1 MAGKEL
7 YNVDIQINVNGVDKG
22 TSDLKKMDKA
32 LSNLEKNA
40 KKKIKPKVDTSAF
53 EKATGQ
59 ANKAS
64 KAYQSMAR
72 GYGKSTA
79 NMLKSTNMMR
89 KNMAMMG
96 NQTATNMAKMKSS
109 IDINMNKAEKSIKA
123 SMDRTSKILSGRQS
137 MLQNQAMFK
146 NHSLDLMMGKA
157 AMVGGQPLKITAT
170 ENVTQTVAKA
180 KASMQN
186 LKASSNVKATLKARA
201 NQALE
206 TINRTRNKAKEY
218 ASGKYEA
225 ILTAKE
231 KLSGTV
237 FGRMHSAVGGAIRK
251 AGRIVSMGASAL
263 GGIGITKMVKTFADY
278 SSQMSKLK
286 AVTDMTAREFKILD
300 TQAKHLGATTE
311 WSASQ
316 VAQGMTELGQA
327 GFASKEIY
335 SAMPGLLNLA
345 SAGGLQLAEA
355 SGIASGTLRAFNL
368 EAGKTGHVAN
378 VLAKTAS
385 ATNSEVNEIGNS
397 MEYAAPYA
405 KMLNVSLEDTA
416 AAIGMLSQVN
426 IKGSKAG
433 MGLRGM
439 FTSLMAPTAGAKKVM
454 DKFGFSAFDAT
465 GKMKPFP
472 QVIQE
477 LDKSLSKLNP
487 QQKGEAINK
496 MFGDVAGGS
505 IQALLNLGPDKLAKL
520 TKELEYSQGAAEKM
534 AKTRLDNLAGDFTI
548 LKSAVEGSMISLGQ
562 KLEPQLRQ
570 FVQWL
575 TGKIPDIENA
585 ISSAIDFFS
594 EHQNMIIGGLKTII
608 PLILGIHGA
617 VSALSAIA
625 SIGNIAKDFGLL
637 KEAISGIAGV
647 AGSVSGS
654 AGGLAAALGG
664 ISVGTVA
671 IFAVVAALG
680 ALGVAISDN
689 VGLCAELQGAL
700 GGLGGPIT
708 GILESFGGLMKMSL
722 GSGGQFLLG
731 TLKTIGKLL
740 TGDFKGALAEAEHA
754 GANVRSS
761 WVDGYS
767 DLCMQT
773 SKATKAIGRMTKEEL
788 KPIKGAF
795 STALGQTQNIV
806 KGNYKEM
813 GQAMSTSLNGMSND
827 QLNILRG
834 TSRNMEQLLAG
845 VHDKMSS
852 SDIASKIKNNMES
865 LSKVSG
871 FDPKNM
877 AKDFRNALADIEKYS
892 GASAS
897 QLKSNFSNIFNGFK
911 NIAMAGDV
919 KGGVEKMIQDIHSA
933 GPAIQSAI
941 QSNQTAMQGLFNGV
955 DFSSGI
961 KQQVDQVMKNLGQM
975 NPAQAT
981 EAMRGLFSQL
991 GNGVS
996 QQAQQAGQQAG
1007 EQFSQGMNQA
1017 MAQGGGEG
1025 SNPAMNMFTQQAET
1039 LGAQAQQAGVQTGQ
1053 QFGQGMTEGMA
1064 QAQTQMQASM
1074 TQNNQMVTQA
1084 NQMATGV
1091 KQAYTNMYNGASNSV
1106 SQLASRTTST
1116 FSALSASATAQV
1128 TSMCSR
1134 IIAAWNA
1141 MKAVVSATVTAHFVL
1156 SVSTVGGMG
1165 AVPHADGGILTEPH
1179 IGLVAEAG
1187 PEAVIPLSPGKR
1199 ARGIELFK
1207 QAGQMLG
1214 ITESSDGGANNGLA
1228 EGIAD
1233 KNFKPD
1239 NSNTF
1244 VQGGNGGNT
1253 VNVNVN
1259 VDAGGL
1265 GDKQA
1270 IIDEAVDT
1278 VRLELEDAL
1287 GNLA

>member
-7 YNVDIQINVNGVDKG
+7 YNVDIQINVNGVDEG
-22 TSDLKKMDKA
+22 TAKLKKMDKE
-32 LSNLEKNA
+32 LSELEKKA
-40 KKKIKPKVDTSAF
+40 KRPIKPRVDMSGMSKTFQKMTGMSKKFQKMTGQTNSAF
-53 EKATGQ
+53 YNYVTGMSTMTKKMAGQSNSSFYAMAKGADSATRRINDSIKRTENMIKHSSVSTKKMLEGQ
-59 ANKAS
+59 AK
-64 KAYQSMAR
+64 
-72 GYGKSTA
+72 
-79 NMLKSTNMMR
+79 
-89 KNMAMMG
+89 
-96 NQTATNMAKMKSS
+96 
-109 IDINMNKAEKSIKA
+109 
-123 SMDRTSKILSGRQS
+123 
-137 MLQNQAMFK
+137 MFK
-146 NHSLDLMMGKA
+146 QNSIFRNSTMDLMMGKA
-157 AMVGGQPLKITAT
+157 SMIGGVPIKITAT
-170 ENVTQTVAKA
+170 ENVTQTIAKTR
-180 KASMQN
+180 ASLQN
-186 LKASSNVKATLKARA
+186 LKAMGNVKATLKASDK
-201 NQALE
+201 QARDA
-206 TINRTRNKAKEY
+206 INRTRAKAKEY

-225 ILTAKE
+225 ILTARD

-237 FGRMHSAVGGAIRK
+237 FGRMHSAVGGAIRR
-251 AGRIVSMGASAL
+251 AGRLVSIGASAV
-263 GGIGITKMVKTFADY
+263 GGIGLTSMIKTFSDY

-286 AVTDMTAREFKILD
+286 AVTDMTAREFKMLD
-300 TQAKHLGATTE
+300 RQAQNLGKSTE

-335 SAMPGLLNLA
+335 QAMPGLLNLA

-477 LDKSLSKLNP
+477 LDRSLSKLNP

-534 AKTRLDNLAGDFTI
+534 AKTRLDNLKGDFTI
-548 LKSAVEGSMISLGQ
+548 LKSAVEGMLISLGK
-562 KLEPQLRQ
+562 KLEPHLRQ

-575 TGKIPDIENA
+575 TNKIPEIEKA
-585 ISSAIDFFS
+585 LGKAIDFIA
-594 EHQNMIIGGLKTII
+594 NNWDTIIGGLKTAI
-608 PLILGIHGA
+608 PLILGLHTAISG
-617 VSALSAIA
+617 LSAIA
-625 SIGNIAKDFGLL
+625 SFANIVKDIGIL
-637 KEAISGIAGV
+637 KE
-647 AGSVSGS
+647 
-654 AGGLAAALGG
+654 ALGG
-664 ISVGTVA
+664 IVGASSGAGGA
-671 IFAVVAALG
+671 IA
-680 ALGVAISDN
+680 
-689 VGLCAELQGAL
+689 GL
-700 GGLGGPIT
+700 
-708 GILESFGGLMKMSL
+708 
-722 GSGGQFLLG
+722 
-731 TLKTIGKLL
+731 
-740 TGDFKGALAEAEHA
+740 KGA
-754 GANVRSS
+754 GAAASHMFADMRSK
-761 WVDGYS
+761 WIDGTS
-767 DLCMQT
+767 DITMQT
-773 SKATKAIGRMTKEEL
+773 SKSMKAIRHMSTEEL
-788 KPIKGAF
+788 KPIAGVFK
-795 STALGQTQNIV
+795 TALGQQKNIV
-806 KGNYKEM
+806 AGNYKEM
-813 GQAMSTSLNGMSND
+813 GNAMSSSMKGMSEN
-827 QLNILRG
+827 QINILRG
-834 TSRNMEQLLAG
+834 TSRNMEQLLSG
-845 VHDKMSS
+845 IHDSMGQKDVAKKLQS
-852 SDIASKIKNNMES
+852 NMEK
-865 LSKVSG
+865 LSRVSG
-871 FDPKNM
+871 FSPDNM
-877 AKDFRNALADIEKYS
+877 TNDFKSALANIEKYS
-892 GASAS
+892 GSAA
-897 QLKSNFSNIFNGFK
+897 KNMKADFSNIFNGFK
-911 NIAMAGDV
+911 NITMAGDI
-919 KGGVEKMIQDIHSA
+919 KGGVEKMIQDIHSV

-941 QSNQTAMQGLFNGV
+941 QSNQTAMNGLFKGV

-991 GNGVS
+991 GSGVS
-996 QQAQQAGQQAG
+996 EQAQQAGQQAG
-1007 EQFSQGMNQA
+1007 QQFSQGMNQA

-1025 SNPAMNMFTQQAET
+1025 SNPAMNMFSQQAET

-1084 NQMATGV
+1084 NQMAQQV

-1106 SQLASRTTST
+1106 AQLASRTRST
-1116 FSALSASATAQV
+1116 FSALSASATGQV
-1128 TSMCSR
+1128 NAMCSR

-1199 ARGIELFK
+1199 ARGLELFK
-1207 QAGQMLG
+1207 QAGEMLG
-1214 ITESSDGGANNGLA
+1214 IKQSSDGNANNGLA
-1228 EGIAD
+1228 QGIAD
-1233 KNFKPD
+1233 KNFGNNQEVRP
-1239 NSNTF
+1239 SG
-1244 VQGGNGGNT
+1244 QGEGNNNN

-1259 VDAGGL
+1259 VNAGDTM
-1265 GDKQA
+1265 DKNA
-1270 IIDEAVDT
+1270 IIDEAVEV
-1278 VRLELEDAL
+1278 VRQELEDAL
-1287 GNLA
+1287 DNLA